1 MGIKKEESKSKRKLS
16 IQTRLIVTFLF
27 STIIIFFVNM
37 YMYLNL
43 NQMIKRIDAIY
54 VSNGE
59 LNTLQN
65 SLNQVQSSLS
75 EYLSTMSLDDGTV
88 YYKSCQDYRS
98 IVSGFNTEIINN
110 ESLIMEKNL
119 VNMSETYLTLTD
131 EIIAAKKDRNL
142 EQYNALYEEAGK
154 LHDSINTYIYSLNN
168 LQFQKNTEQYDALY
182 QSLTYMEGMNM
193 LILAG
198 TAVLSILLSATLTR
212 GITKPL
218 KQLAESAN
226 EVAKGNL
233 DIEATE
239 IDSLDEVDVVTTAFN
254 KMVFSLQEYIDR
266 LKQSMEIESEMK
278 ERELMMQAQI
288 KDAQVRYLQAQIN
301 PHFLFNTLNAGV
313 QLAMM
318 EDAPRTYLYIQN
330 VADFFRNNIK
340 TDQRSV
346 ALKQEIALV
355 DNYIYILNVR
365 FSGDIHYEK
374 HIDEKLVN
382 IQVPN
387 MILQP
392 IVENAVNYGIR
403 DIEWE
408 GHIDLS
414 VYRKEDEV

>member
-218 KQLAESAN
+218 KQLAVSAN
-226 EVAKGNL
+226 EVA
-233 DIEATE
+233 
-239 IDSLDEVDVVTTAFN
+239 
-254 KMVFSLQEYIDR
+254 
-266 LKQSMEIESEMK
+266 
-278 ERELMMQAQI
+278 
-288 KDAQVRYLQAQIN
+288 
-301 PHFLFNTLNAGV
+301 
-313 QLAMM
+313 
-318 EDAPRTYLYIQN
+318 
-330 VADFFRNNIK
+330 
-340 TDQRSV
+340 
-346 ALKQEIALV
+346 
-355 DNYIYILNVR
+355 
-365 FSGDIHYEK
+365 
-374 HIDEKLVN
+374 
-382 IQVPN
+382 
-387 MILQP
+387 
-392 IVENAVNYGIR
+392 
-403 DIEWE
+403 
-408 GHIDLS
+408 
-414 VYRKEDEV
+414 